1 MLNYSNNA
9 KEVGHMFKLWIN
21 GLFKKKKEGAIQP
34 CRDSFQ
40 WCMCLAYSKLSS
52 LSLNR
57 AQCEEFTDYI
67 MLIFKKTTLHR
78 SYFLYPKNM
87 NTYDFLELFDD
98 K

>member
-1 MLNYSNNA
+1 M
-9 KEVGHMFKLWIN
+9 
-21 GLFKKKKEGAIQP
+21 QP

-67 MLIFKKTTLHR
+67 MLMLKKQPSIEAI
-78 SYFLYPKNM
+78 SYILKNM
-87 NTYDFLELFDD
+87 NTYNILELFDD